1 MFDNSLRKQLL
12 KSLYLGIFKGEDVGD
27 LIEELELLGISTYEI
42 QHSISMIFSSE
53 ERLSED
59 QVTVS
64 DDSIV
69 TIIDNLTDDA
79 LLYFLQFWDSGML
92 DEQDVKKFFQV
103 VESSGEDRYDLRSV
117 EMLVNAILM
126 TKR

>member
-1 MFDNSLRKQLL
+1 LFDNSLRKQLL

-42 QHSISMIFSSE
+42 QNSISMIFSSE

-59 QVTVS
+59 HITVS

-69 TIIDNLTDDA
+69 SIIDNLTDDA
-79 LLYFLQFWDSGML
+79 LLYFLQFWDSGIL
-92 DEQDVKKFFQV
+92 NEKDVKKFFQV
-103 VESSGEDRYDLRSV
+103 VENSEQERYDLRSV